1 MGAGYPNSGPLAWA
15 AMHFIDRAISPALG
29 EEAEETKG
37 QGAWVLFGET
47 VHIDRPSPSATAAY
61 LRLAETSMCRGL
73 QAWLGSLSSPSVF
86 RAGIAH
92 PLGLV
97 LSGWQLFSPVSAT
110 QTGL

>member
-37 QGAWVLFGET
+37 QGAWVLFGKT
-47 VHIDRPSPSATAAY
+47 VHIDQPSPSATAAY

-73 QAWLGSLSSPSVF
+73 QAWLGSSSV
-86 RAGIAH
+86 
-92 PLGLV
+92 LELV
-97 LSGWQLFSPVSAT
+97 LLIPWGWQLFSPVSAP